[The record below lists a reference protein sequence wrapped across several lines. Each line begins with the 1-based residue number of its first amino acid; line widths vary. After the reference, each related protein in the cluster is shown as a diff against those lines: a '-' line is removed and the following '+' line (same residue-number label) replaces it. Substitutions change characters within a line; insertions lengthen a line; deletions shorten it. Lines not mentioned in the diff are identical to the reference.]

1 MHKFS
6 FKNICIS
13 IFAILLL
20 LAMAIPFF
28 YFSGASEIYTVSDVL
43 RAYIHFAP
51 YLLMISAIT
60 GNMTV
65 PCSLTIPPKSAAVF
79 TNRHNSSSLR
89 IWHSVTSCC
98 AALPVS

>member
-28 YFSGASEIYTVSDVL
+28 YFSGASKSYTTNSCITLDEHWDVD
-43 RAYIHFAP
+43 I
-51 YLLMISAIT
+51 
-60 GNMTV
+60 
-65 PCSLTIPPKSAAVF
+65 TIPI
-79 TNRHNSSSLR
+79 TQ
-89 IWHSVTSCC
+89 T
-98 AALPVS
+98 LP

>member
-28 YFSGASEIYTVSDVL
+28 YFSGASEICTTSDVL
-43 RAYIHFAP
+43 RAHIHFAP
-51 YLLMISAIT
+51 YY
-60 GNMTV
+60 
-65 PCSLTIPPKSAAVF
+65 
-79 TNRHNSSSLR
+79 
-89 IWHSVTSCC
+89 
-98 AALPVS
+98 

>member
-13 IFAILLL
+13 ISAILLL

-28 YFSGASEIYTVSDVL
+28 YFSGASEICTVSDVL

-51 YLLMISAIT
+51 YY
-60 GNMTV
+60 
-65 PCSLTIPPKSAAVF
+65 
-79 TNRHNSSSLR
+79 
-89 IWHSVTSCC
+89 
-98 AALPVS
+98 